1 MNTSSRAVE
10 KSWLH
15 HKTSLKC
22 AVNANPPA
30 NFTWFKDDRPILD
43 GFNSSQDISTLTLTP
58 KTAGDFGLYSCKATN
73 NKGSAWHNITLE
85 QLCKFDSLWRK
96 ASAQIVNS
104 QVICIPGNSRILGFG
119 IQNSAQGIRNLG
131 ETKLFLRYTAK
142 VQKPL
147 CNAEIREFWNFSFCD
162 WMSWLWARLNGI
174 WSREKFQS

>member
-1 MNTSSRAVE
+1 MTTSSKADE

-85 QLCKFDSLWRK
+85 RLCKFDSLWRK

-131 ETKLFLRYTAK
+131 ETKLFYDTPLRYSNHCAMRK
-142 VQKPL
+142 
-147 CNAEIREFWNFSFCD
+147 
-162 WMSWLWARLNGI
+162 
-174 WSREKFQS
+174 

>member
-73 NKGSAWHNITLE
+73 NKGSAWHNITLA
-85 QLCKFDSLWRK
+85 QLCKYDSLWRK
-96 ASAQIVNS
+96 ATLKSSTRRLSAFREILESLALVY
-104 QVICIPGNSRILGFG
+104 RIQLKKSG
-119 IQNSAQGIRNLG
+119 IS
-131 ETKLFLRYTAK
+131 EEPSFFHDT
-142 VQKPL
+142 PL
-147 CNAEIREFWNFSFCD
+147 KYSNHGAMR
-162 WMSWLWARLNGI
+162 
-174 WSREKFQS
+174 K